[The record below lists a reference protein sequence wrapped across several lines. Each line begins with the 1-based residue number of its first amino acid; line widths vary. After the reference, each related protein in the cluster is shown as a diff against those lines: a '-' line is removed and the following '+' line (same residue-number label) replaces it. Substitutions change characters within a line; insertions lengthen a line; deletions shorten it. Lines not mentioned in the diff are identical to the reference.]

1 MKKKVL
7 SLSVTAALATTLA
20 ACSDEDPLANNAD
33 GHNEIVVGSANF
45 PESQIIAELYAQ
57 ALEQAGFQ
65 VRRQANIGARDVY
78 LTALEKG
85 EIDVIAEYSGNAAQY
100 YQAGN
105 EAADGEELKPG
116 ASAEDVYSTL
126 EATLPEGVSV
136 GEKASAESKDSYRVS
151 PTLARQHQLVTLDDL
166 KKLTTEGNLTLAGN
180 PELESRPYGPDGL
193 ESFYDLPKDKI
204 SFHAI
209 SDSGGPLTVEALKN
223 GTVDVA
229 DIYTTSPALDKTG
242 KEVKLVELKDPKRL
256 ILPQNVVPLL
266 REESVAE
273 DARNVI
279 NEVQEKLS
287 TRALLEMNRRNSGE
301 EKAEPATIAKDWLKE
316 QGITD

>member
-1 MKKKVL
+1 M
-7 SLSVTAALATTLA
+7 
-20 ACSDEDPLANNAD
+20 
-33 GHNEIVVGSANF
+33 
-45 PESQIIAELYAQ
+45 
-57 ALEQAGFQ
+57 
-65 VRRQANIGARDVY
+65 
-78 LTALEKG
+78 
-85 EIDVIAEYSGNAAQY
+85 
-100 YQAGN
+100 
-105 EAADGEELKPG
+105 
-116 ASAEDVYSTL
+116 
-126 EATLPEGVSV
+126 
-136 GEKASAESKDSYRVS
+136 
-151 PTLARQHQLVTLDDL
+151 
-166 KKLTTEGNLTLAGN
+166 
-180 PELESRPYGPDGL
+180 
-193 ESFYDLPKDKI
+193 
-204 SFHAI
+204 
-209 SDSGGPLTVEALKN
+209 
-223 GTVDVA
+223 DVA